1 MGGQSIQEGHWAD
14 MQQGAAASRTQV
26 RKGPEVGEF
35 SLRKERGD
43 GEAKE
48 TTSGGGAGMV
58 PRQSPSHL
66 DWTQDA
72 GEFAEGS
79 TATWG
84 GVTAA
89 LTYQQ

>member
-1 MGGQSIQEGHWAD
+1 MPERWSWGGW
-14 MQQGAAASRTQV
+14 GAANPERPVGSKEQQLQDTGV
-26 RKGPEVGEF
+26 RKGPEVREF

-58 PRQSPSHL
+58 PRQCPSHL
-66 DWTQDA
+66 DWTQD
-72 GEFAEGS
+72 AEGS

-89 LTYQQ
+89 